1 MAIGT
6 AYQEGSAAPMS
17 SQQRP
22 TGAALGR
29 PTQTPARKVALIAG
43 ALFLITF
50 VVSIAAVILYAP
62 VLHPAK

>member
-6 AYQEGSAAPMS
+6 VYQEGSAAPMS

-29 PTQTPARKVALIAG
+29 TAQTPPRKVALIFG
-43 ALFLITF
+43 VLFLITF
-50 VVSIAAVILYAP
+50 VASIAAVILYAP